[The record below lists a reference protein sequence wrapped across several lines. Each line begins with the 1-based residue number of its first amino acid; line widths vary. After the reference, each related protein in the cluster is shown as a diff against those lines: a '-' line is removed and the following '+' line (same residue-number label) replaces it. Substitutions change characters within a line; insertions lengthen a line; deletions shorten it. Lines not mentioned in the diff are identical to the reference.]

1 MGTKVP
7 SILLLMPE
15 KQMVKMTALTE
26 KLESMMQSRGVSV
39 LKDSTIKHIRRK
51 LESELENS
59 IHIFTAA
66 NGQLVLV
73 PDSVTLQHCYSPWGC
88 WTGVLRVYC

>member
-1 MGTKVP
+1 
-7 SILLLMPE
+7 
-15 KQMVKMTALTE
+15 MVKMTALTE
-26 KLESMMQSRGVSV
+26 KLESMMESRCLRV

-73 PDSVTLQHCYSPWGC
+73 PDSVTLQDVVQGPVHKQS
-88 WTGVLRVYC
+88 LAI